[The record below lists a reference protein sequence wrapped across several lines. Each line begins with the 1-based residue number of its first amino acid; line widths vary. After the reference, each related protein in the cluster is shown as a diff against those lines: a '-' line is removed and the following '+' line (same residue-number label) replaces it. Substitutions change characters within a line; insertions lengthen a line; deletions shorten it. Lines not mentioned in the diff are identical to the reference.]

1 MANETHAREEA
12 CQVSNHS
19 GNKMLQL
26 FNVSVD
32 FFYLPWQPG
41 NRNLS
46 NQSCSP
52 EDLSPSHYRWLIP
65 QSYPF

>member
-32 FFYLPWQPG
+32 FPLPPRAAW
-41 NRNLS
+41 
-46 NQSCSP
+46 
-52 EDLSPSHYRWLIP
+52 
-65 QSYPF
+65 